1 MPRTARRQ
9 SESSIYHVINRG
21 EGQQIVFEN
30 NADRSFFM
38 RRLDTLLSEE
48 DGTLLAWCLMDNHF
62 HLLLAIPFDR
72 LHRLMHRLQ
81 TSYAGYFNRTHGHVG
96 SVFGGRF
103 KSEPVET
110 DAYLM
115 TVVRYIHENPR
126 KAGISGSL
134 DYRWSS
140 YREFCIDGE
149 YADIAFVLDVFGGL
163 AQFRSFH
170 KSSHAEE
177 RCLETEDNLIRR
189 LGDDEAKRVANRL
202 LGKGKVSSL
211 KGVGRQERDEA
222 LAKLKGSGLSVRQIQ
237 RLTGISLG
245 TISNAGRG

>member
-38 RRLDTLLSEE
+38 RRLDTLLGEE
-48 DGTLLAWCLMDNHF
+48 GGTLLAWCLMDNHF
-62 HLLLAIPFDR
+62 HLLLSIPFDQ
-72 LHRLMHRLQ
+72 LNRLMHRLQ
-81 TSYAGYFNRTHGHVG
+81 TSYAGYFNRVHGHVG

-126 KAGISGSL
+126 KAGISRSL
-134 DYRWSS
+134 DYSWSS
-140 YREFCIDGE
+140 YREYRNGRGH
-149 YADIAFVLDVFGGL
+149 ADTALVLGVFGGL
-163 AQFRSFH
+163 AQFMSFH
-170 KSSHAEE
+170 KSNHAEE
-177 RCLETEDNLIRR
+177 RCLETEDNIICR
-189 LGDDEAKRVANRL
+189 LGDDEARRVADRL
-202 LGKGKVSSL
+202 LGKGKASSL

-222 LAKLKGSGLSVRQIQ
+222 LAKLKGNGLSVRQIQ

-245 TISNAGRG
+245 TISNAGRK